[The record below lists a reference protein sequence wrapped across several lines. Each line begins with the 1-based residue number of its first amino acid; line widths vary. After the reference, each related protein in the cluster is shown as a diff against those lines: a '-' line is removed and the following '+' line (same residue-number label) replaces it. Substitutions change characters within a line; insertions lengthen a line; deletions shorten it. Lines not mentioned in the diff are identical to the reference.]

1 MTVSH
6 MWYDNRIVD
15 ADTTEDQS
23 GGNMNYKDDKG
34 KLYGSYATNFSIC
47 IN

>member
-34 KLYGSYATNFSIC
+34 KLLRSYATSFWSLQ
-47 IN
+47 